1 MFIDQKEY
9 QRILEIMP
17 VVCIDFFI
25 VYNNRVFLGKRTNQ
39 PCKWEWFVP
48 GWRIQKWET
57 QEEVFERK
65 LFEETGIRPEDISKK
80 FLLGVYDTQ
89 FMGNAFDPDMPTH
102 TINVTYVVELKNE
115 LSIQVDSQHDK
126 FESFPIWW
134 ENQLLPY
141 IQNLMREYISHT

>member
-25 VYNNRVFLGKRTNQ
+25 VYNNRLFLGKRTNQ

-48 GWRIQKWET
+48 GWRIEKGET

-65 LFEETGIRPEDISKK
+65 LFEETGIHQEDIAKK
-80 FLLGVYDTQ
+80 FLLWVYDTQ

-102 TINVTYVVELKNE
+102 TINVTYVVELKDE
-115 LSIQVDSQHDK
+115 ITILPDSQNER
-126 FESFPIWW
+126 FESFLIWW
-134 ENQLLPY
+134 DNHLLPY
-141 IQNLMREYISHT
+141 IQNLMREYSTHI